1 MKVSDV
7 QTFFKIPT
15 HIWWVVCRTFTNQAA
30 EQIHTQVSNATKL
43 NSVFEDTCRVA
54 CFGDCEHRADEHFRQ
69 WIKENNAEAQE
80 KYLTV
85 CYTQCAAIC
94 QQRLDPFRTT
104 VGNCMAPSWC
114 SENAFLVIFYVD
126 SNQNGTA
133 TNSVISSFLII
144 DWRGWLSFV
153 YVVASLQSFCW
164 RVTSVSIQCH
174 QNECSV
180 LTRAR
185 LFGAA

>member
-1 MKVSDV
+1 LICKRFSKYQRIYDELFVEHLEN
-7 QTFFKIPT
+7 K
-15 HIWWVVCRTFTNQAA
+15 H
-30 EQIHTQVSNATKL
+30 QVSNATKL
-43 NSVFEDTCRVA
+43 NSVFEDTCRVG

-133 TNSVISSFLII
+133 TNSV
-144 DWRGWLSFV
+144 G
-153 YVVASLQSFCW
+153 
-164 RVTSVSIQCH
+164 
-174 QNECSV
+174 
-180 LTRAR
+180 
-185 LFGAA
+185 LF